1 MQAKVGTR
9 GHQLLGCHYERNA
22 EVDVLAME
30 KNICKKVKMVY
41 AWVNAVEK
49 VEQPLTGDKRKRLI
63 LSPGRPHGWYDI
75 ENYRRLVTKSIAC
88 VSHAYQHL

>member
-1 MQAKVGTR
+1 MR
-9 GHQLLGCHYERNA
+9 GHQLLGCHYGNA

-30 KNICKKVKMVY
+30 KNICKKVKMIY
-41 AWVNAVEK
+41 AGVNAVEK
-49 VEQPLTGDKRKRLI
+49 VEQPLTGDKHKRSI
-63 LSPGRPHGWYDI
+63 LSRTRPHAWYDI